1 MNNENPLGYEK
12 TGTLLRKFAV
22 PSIVA
27 MLVNSLYNIVD
38 QIFIGQG
45 VGFLGNA
52 ATNVAFPFNTI
63 CLAISLLVGIGA
75 ASKFS
80 LELGRGNEEEAQ
92 NSVGLAI
99 DSVVFFG
106 LILFL
111 IVKIFLNP
119 MLKAFGAT
127 ENIFPYA
134 KSYVSIINYG
144 LPLMMFT
151 TSFSA
156 LIRADGSPKYSMG
169 CNIVGAVVNTIL
181 DPIFIFVL
189 KMGVA
194 GAALATIISQ
204 FLSFCFAL
212 SYLWRFKRIKLSKH
226 MFRPDI
232 LKVVKIWSLGLSNCI
247 NQVALTF
254 VHVVINNSLVYWGAQ
269 SIYGSDIPLSAAGV
283 VMKANGIIISIF
295 IGISQ
300 GSQPIIGFN
309 YGAKEFGRVKSV
321 YKQALKSVF
330 IIGLIATIMF
340 QLFPAQ
346 ILSLFGSSND
356 ESIRTLYMDFAVR
369 YCRIFL
375 ALEAIIGIQ
384 MISSNFFAAI
394 GKPLKGAILALSRQ
408 FFCLIPLVLI
418 LPHFMG
424 INGIMF
430 AAPLSDFVSSIITFL
445 MINHEFKNIS
455 KLNSN

>member
-232 LKVVKIWSLGLSNCI
+232 LKAVKIWSLGLSNCI

-309 YGAKEFGRVKSV
+309 YGAKEFDRVKAV
-321 YKQALKSVF
+321 YKQALTSVF

-408 FFCLIPLVLI
+408 FFCLTPLVLI

-424 INGIMF
+424 IYGIMF

>member
-232 LKVVKIWSLGLSNCI
+232 LKAVKIWSLGLSNCI

-309 YGAKEFGRVKSV
+309 YGAKEFERVKSV

-330 IIGLIATIMF
+330 
-340 QLFPAQ
+340 
-346 ILSLFGSSND
+346 
-356 ESIRTLYMDFAVR
+356 
-369 YCRIFL
+369 
-375 ALEAIIGIQ
+375 
-384 MISSNFFAAI
+384 
-394 GKPLKGAILALSRQ
+394 
-408 FFCLIPLVLI
+408 
-418 LPHFMG
+418 
-424 INGIMF
+424 
-430 AAPLSDFVSSIITFL
+430 
-445 MINHEFKNIS
+445 
-455 KLNSN
+455 